1 MPRNKISRKIKQC
14 CDPFPRLSPRKIVRK
29 RGEMQNLEDRRRKSG
44 YTARLA
50 EKPTGRGFRHAT
62 PQRPSGPVLKP
73 HGAEEGG
80 WGSTG
85 ARNASGHAKPG
96 RQKIAKPSRGVGEK
110 IFKAIK
116 CAQRLPL
123 CHHRTYTPP
132 VCLWEVRSDVWSL
145 YSVARFAFIRV
156 IRTQVSRAW
165 CRISNVPTMN
175 IYAGHKI

>member
-1 MPRNKISRKIKQC
+1 M
-14 CDPFPRLSPRKIVRK
+14 RLLASCAAL
-29 RGEMQNLEDRRRKSG
+29 GNFWNLP
-44 YTARLA
+44 TARLA
-50 EKPTGRGFRHAT
+50 EKPTGRGFRPAT
-62 PQRPSGPVLKP
+62 PQRPSEPDLKP

-96 RQKIAKPSRGVGEK
+96 RQKTAKPSCGVGEK
-110 IFKAIK
+110 VFKAIK
-116 CAQRLPL
+116 CVQRLPL

-175 IYAGHKI
+175 VYAGHKI